1 MANLIDILTVAAHL
15 AVGMASILITR
26 VFWLISMKLN
36 NDRLKAFYQVAIDR
50 NFHKAAEVICITQSA
65 LSQRII
71 KLEEQ
76 VGATLIVRGNEGIT
90 LTDAGLNLFE
100 YARDLR
106 NMEEETLARIDGCT
120 TGIRSG
126 CLRIAA
132 YSSVLQS
139 AIMPALS
146 PLIQDSPDIHVEFF
160 SRELGELP
168 QMLKSGEVDFIV
180 LDYFMDGANLHKIQ
194 IGVEHLVHVKNVD
207 HKQDDQVFLDH
218 DVDDVTS
225 YNFFKNQNGENV
237 DLRRC
242 YYDDIYG
249 IIKGV
254 ELGLGQA
261 VVSRHL
267 IADREDIQIVP
278 HPVSVSNP
286 VVLYHHKNRYITGFH
301 NEVVRT
307 LQERTAGFLDYCKA

>member
-1 MANLIDILTVAAHL
+1 
-15 AVGMASILITR
+15 
-26 VFWLISMKLN
+26 MKLN
-36 NDRLKAFYQVAIDR
+36 NDRLNAFYQVAIDR
-50 NFHKAAEVICITQSA
+50 NFHKAAENICITQSA

-71 KLEEQ
+71 KLEQQ
-76 VGATLIVRGNEGIT
+76 VGATLIVRGSEGVT
-90 LTDAGLNLFE
+90 LTEAGWNLFE

-106 NMEEETLARIDGCT
+106 SMEEETLSRIDGESAGVST
-120 TGIRSG
+120 G

-132 YSSVLQS
+132 YSSILQS

-160 SRELGELP
+160 SRELGDLP

-180 LDYFMDGANLHKIQ
+180 LDYFMDAVNLIKIQ
-194 IGVEHLVHVKNVD
+194 IGVEHLVHVKNAKMQD
-207 HKQDDQVFLDH
+207 DDQVYLDH
-218 DVDDVTS
+218 DVDDMTT
-225 YNFFKNQNGENV
+225 YHFFRSQNKENV

-267 IADREDIQIVP
+267 IADRDGIEIVP
-278 HPVSVSNP
+278 YPVSVSNP
-286 VVLYHHKNRYITGFH
+286 VVLYHHKNRYLSRFH
-301 NEVVRT
+301 NEVIRA
-307 LQERTAGFLDYCKA
+307 LQERTSGFLDYCNA

>member
-1 MANLIDILTVAAHL
+1 MKLIDILTVAAHVAEGKTL
-15 AVGMASILITR
+15 FLITR

-36 NDRLKAFYQVAIDR
+36 NDRLNAFYQVAIDR
-50 NFHKAAEVICITQSA
+50 NFHKAAENICITQSA

-90 LTDAGLNLFE
+90 LTDAGWNLFE

-106 NMEEETLARIDGCT
+106 SMEEETLTRIDGYSA
-120 TGIRSG
+120 GISTG

-132 YSSVLQS
+132 YSSVMQS
-139 AIMPALS
+139 AIMPSLS
-146 PLIQDSPDIHVEFF
+146 PLIHDSPDIHVEFF
-160 SRELGELP
+160 SRELGDLP

-180 LDYFMDGANLHKIQ
+180 LDYFMDAANLSKIQ
-194 IGVEHLVHVKNVD
+194 IGVEYLVHIKNIERPD
-207 HKQDDQVFLDH
+207 DDQVFLDH
-218 DVDDVTS
+218 DVDDMTT
-225 YNFFKNQNGENV
+225 YNFFRNQNMRNV

-249 IIKGV
+249 IITGV
-254 ELGLGQA
+254 RLGLGQA

-267 IADREDIQIVP
+267 ISDIDDIQIVP

-286 VVLYHHKNRYITGFH
+286 VVLYHHKNRYITRFH

-307 LQERTAGFLDYCKA
+307 LQERTAGFLDYCKS